1 MKAIGSGG
9 SRGSGSSGQT
19 RSKQVPLYSVDVKA
33 VINLTVEAARPEEA
47 RRAADDYVET
57 SLSPEPEEVAGY
69 NSVLDEEGVGGGRVG
84 PGGYS
89 WAVGGDRTAGV
100 G

>member
-1 MKAIGSGG
+1 
-9 SRGSGSSGQT
+9 
-19 RSKQVPLYSVDVKA
+19 VPLYSVDVKA
-33 VINLTVEAARPEEA
+33 FINLTVEAASPEEA

-69 NSVLDEEGVGGGRVG
+69 NSVLDEEGVGGGRVV

-89 WAVGGDRTAGV
+89 WAVDGDSTVEV